1 MRPHSTRAPPPRT
14 TERPGPTGCSSPRA
28 WPKWFSRLERRS
40 AASPCVP
47 KHSQPQRPKQP
58 EQRTPS
64 AFSNAAVCAR
74 PHPPERTRASSL
86 STTCS
91 TARLSACADLVL
103 KRHAGPLIGGVV
115 QLSLTGAGDDVL
127 AEFVIDGKHERGVRR
142 GRAPQ
147 ADASITIDPSTFGA
161 LARCSSELTRTKL
174 ATACYFSGRLKVSG
188 DLGLA
193 ADFYFLTDVVL
204 RSGCSASCELGTEL

>member
-1 MRPHSTRAPPPRT
+1 MLEPKGVAQVVQSIGEALGCIALRPKAQP
-14 TERPGPTGCSSPRA
+14 A
-28 WPKWFSRLERRS
+28 S
-40 AASPCVP
+40 AAQ
-47 KHSQPQRPKQP
+47 K
-58 EQRTPS
+58 
-64 AFSNAAVCAR
+64 AR
-74 PHPPERTRASSL
+74 AEDAIRILQCCGAPPHPPERTRASSL
-86 STTCS
+86 RTTCS

-115 QLSLTGAGDDVL
+115 QLSLTGADDVL
-127 AEFVIDGKHERGVRR
+127 AEFVIDGTHERGVRR
-142 GRAPQ
+142 GRALQ

>member
-1 MRPHSTRAPPPRT
+1 M
-14 TERPGPTGCSSPRA
+14 
-28 WPKWFSRLERRS
+28 
-40 AASPCVP
+40 
-47 KHSQPQRPKQP
+47 
-58 EQRTPS
+58 
-64 AFSNAAVCAR
+64 
-74 PHPPERTRASSL
+74 
-86 STTCS
+86 
-91 TARLSACADLVL
+91 L

>member
-1 MRPHSTRAPPPRT
+1 M
-14 TERPGPTGCSSPRA
+14 
-28 WPKWFSRLERRS
+28 
-40 AASPCVP
+40 
-47 KHSQPQRPKQP
+47 
-58 EQRTPS
+58 
-64 AFSNAAVCAR
+64 
-74 PHPPERTRASSL
+74 
-86 STTCS
+86 
-91 TARLSACADLVL
+91 L

-115 QLSLTGAGDDVL
+115 QLSLTGADDVL
-127 AEFVIDGKHERGVRR
+127 AEFVIDGTHERGVRR

>member
-1 MRPHSTRAPPPRT
+1 MLEPKGVAQVVQSIGEALGCIALRPKAQP
-14 TERPGPTGCSSPRA
+14 A
-28 WPKWFSRLERRS
+28 S
-40 AASPCVP
+40 AA
-47 KHSQPQRPKQP
+47 Q
-58 EQRTPS
+58 
-64 AFSNAAVCAR
+64 
-74 PHPPERTRASSL
+74 
-86 STTCS
+86 
-91 TARLSACADLVL
+91 TARAEDAIRILQCCDLVL